1 MHWRNSNSKNDEIVW
16 LLLNTIDTMGKDNEK
31 LRERNHQLKATGESQ
46 VASLI
51 TCDPDSLRGVLMLGG
66 KEPS

>member
-1 MHWRNSNSKNDEIVW
+1 MHWRNSNSKKDEIVW

-51 TCDPDSLRGVLMLGG
+51 TCEEAVITYSGRQ
-66 KEPS
+66 ER